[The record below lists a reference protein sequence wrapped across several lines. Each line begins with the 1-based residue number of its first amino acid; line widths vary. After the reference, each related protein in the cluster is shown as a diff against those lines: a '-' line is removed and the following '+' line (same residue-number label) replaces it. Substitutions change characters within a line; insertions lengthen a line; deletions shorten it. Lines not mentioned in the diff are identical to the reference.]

1 MIFMSANYPPRLT
14 PTGKNIHIRVFL
26 SSDSTFSITTH
37 MYREVEDSRS
47 GEVGVV
53 VGVDL
58 VTSVFEIPF
67 PTPLSPTR

>member
-1 MIFMSANYPPRLT
+1 MIFMSADYPPRLT

-47 GEVGVV
+47 GEVC
-53 VGVDL
+53 VGVG
-58 VTSVFEIPF
+58 VT
-67 PTPLSPTR
+67 